1 VVALLIA
8 GAVAVAVPLLGMP
21 LFIRALAARG
31 IGQPVQEELLE
42 MHAHKHGTPT
52 MGGVMIVAGAVLGYM
67 AAHIRGGTIFTWG
80 GLLTMGAVIGAGFVG
95 FLDDFIKVRNERN
108 LGLRARTKMVGLLVV
123 GIVFAVLAIRLAD
136 VHTTLSFTDF
146 SRPGIDLG
154 RIGWV
159 ALAVVMIAATT
170 NGVNLADGLDG
181 LAAGSAA
188 LCFSAFVVIGFWEFR
203 HVEYYQVPQA
213 LDLALV
219 AASMMGACTGFLW
232 WNAAPAKIIMG
243 DVGALAIGA
252 GLAALALF
260 TSTQLLLPLIGALYV
275 IESLSVIIQVAI
287 FKATRKRVFRMSP
300 IHNHFELGGWAET
313 AVVIR
318 FWIGVAMTTAL
329 ALGIFYATFIT
340 NGGIDT

>member
-8 GAVAVAVPLLGMP
+8 GAVSLAVPLLGMP

-31 IGQPVQEELLE
+31 IGQPIQEELME
-42 MHAHKHGTPT
+42 MHAHKQGTPT
-52 MGGVMIVAGAVLGYM
+52 MGGVMIVAGAVLGYLV
-67 AAHIRGGTIFTWG
+67 AHVRAHTIFTWG
-80 GLLTMGAVIGAGFVG
+80 GLLTMGVVIGSAFVG
-95 FLDDFIKVRNERN
+95 FLDDFIKVRNDRN
-108 LGLRARTKMVGLLVV
+108 LGLRARTKMVGLL
-123 GIVFAVLAIRLAD
+123 IVAIAFAVLAMRVAD

-146 SRPGIDLG
+146 HRPGWNLG
-154 RIGWV
+154 RVGWV
-159 ALAVVMIAATT
+159 ALAVFMIAGTT

-188 LCFSAFVVIGFWEFR
+188 LCFSAFIVIGFWEFR
-203 HVEYYQVPQA
+203 HVDYYHVPQA

-219 AASMMGACTGFLW
+219 AGSMAGACTGFLW

-252 GLAALALF
+252 GLAALALM

-275 IESLSVIIQVAI
+275 VESLSVIIQVGF
-287 FKATRKRVFRMSP
+287 FKLTKRRVFRMAP
-300 IHNHFELGGWAET
+300 IHHHFDLGGWAET
-313 AVVIR
+313 AITIR
-318 FWIGVAMTTAL
+318 FWIGAAMTTGL

-340 NGGIDT
+340 HGGID

>member
-1 VVALLIA
+1 MVALLIA
-8 GAVAVAVPLLGMP
+8 GAISVAVPLLGMP

-42 MHAHKHGTPT
+42 MHAHKQGTPT
-52 MGGVMIVAGAVLGYM
+52 MGGVMIVAGATLGYLV
-67 AAHIRGGTIFTWG
+67 AHVRAHTIFTWG
-80 GLLTMGAVIGAGFVG
+80 GLLTMGVVMGAGFVG

-108 LGLRARTKMVGLLVV
+108 LGLRARTKMIGLLIV
-123 GIVFAVLAIRLAD
+123 GTTFAVLAIRVAD

-146 SRPGIDLG
+146 SRPGFQLG
-154 RIGWV
+154 AVGWV
-159 ALAVVMIAATT
+159 ALAIFMVAATT

-188 LCFSAFVVIGFWEFR
+188 LCFAAFIVIGFWEFR
-203 HVEYYQVPQA
+203 HVSYYHVPQA

-219 AASMMGACTGFLW
+219 AGSMAGACTGFLW

-252 GLAALALF
+252 GLASLALM

-275 IESLSVIIQVAI
+275 IESLSVIIQVGVY
-287 FKATRKRVFRMSP
+287 KRTKKRVFRMAP

-313 AVVIR
+313 AITIR
-318 FWIGVAMTTAL
+318 FWIFVAMTTAL
-329 ALGIFYATFIT
+329 ALGVFYATFLT
-340 NGGIDT
+340 HGGID

>member
-1 VVALLIA
+1 MVALLIA
-8 GAVAVAVPLLGMP
+8 GAVSVAVPLLGMP
-21 LFIRALAARG
+21 LFIRLLAARG
-31 IGQPVQEELLE
+31 IGQPIQEELGHH
-42 MHAHKHGTPT
+42 MHKQGTPT
-52 MGGVMIVAGAVLGYM
+52 MGGVMIVAGAMLGYA
-67 AAHIRGGTIFTWG
+67 AAHVRGGTIFTWG
-80 GLLTMGAVIGAGFVG
+80 GLLTIGAVVGAGIVG
-95 FLDDFIKVRNERN
+95 FLDDWIKVRNERN
-108 LGLRARTKMVGLLVV
+108 LGLRARTKMFGLLVV
-123 GIVFAVLAIRLAD
+123 GITFAVLAIRVAD

-146 SRPGIDLG
+146 SRPGWELG
-154 RIGWV
+154 KIGWI
-159 ALAVVMIAATT
+159 ALAVFMIAATT

-260 TSTQLLLPLIGALYV
+260 TSTQMLLPLIGALYV
-275 IESLSVIIQVAI
+275 LESLSVIIQVAF
-287 FKATRKRVFRMSP
+287 FKATKRRVFRMSP

-313 AVVIR
+313 AVTIR

-340 NGGIDT
+340 HGGID

>member
-8 GAVAVAVPLLGMP
+8 GAVSVAVPLLGMP
-21 LFIRALAARG
+21 LFIRALQARG
-31 IGQPVQEELLE
+31 IGQPVQEELLH
-42 MHAHKHGTPT
+42 MHAHKQGTPT
-52 MGGVMIVAGAVLGYM
+52 MGGVMIVAGAVLGYLV
-67 AAHIRGGTIFTWG
+67 AHVRAHTIFTWG
-80 GLLTMGAVIGAGFVG
+80 GLLTIGAVIAAGFVG

-108 LGLRARTKMVGLLVV
+108 LGLRARTKMIGLLTV
-123 GIVFAVLAIRLAD
+123 GIGFAVLAIRVAD

-146 SRPGIDLG
+146 SRPGFHLG
-154 RIGWV
+154 TIGWV
-159 ALAVVMIAATT
+159 ALAVFMIAATT

-203 HVEYYQVPQA
+203 HVGYYHVPQA

-275 IESLSVIIQVAI
+275 IESLSVIIQVAF
-287 FKATRKRVFRMSP
+287 FKMTRKRVFRMSP

-313 AVVIR
+313 AITIR

-329 ALGIFYATFIT
+329 ALGIFYATFLT
-340 NGGIDT
+340 HGGID

>member
-1 VVALLIA
+1 MVALLIA
-8 GAVAVAVPLLGMP
+8 GAVSLAVPLLAMP

-31 IGQPVQEELLE
+31 IGQPIQEELKDV
-42 MHAHKHGTPT
+42 HGHKHGIPT
-52 MGGVMIVAGAVLGYM
+52 MGGVMIVAGATLGYL
-67 AAHIRGGTIFTWG
+67 AAHVRGGTIFTWG
-80 GLLTMGAVIGAGFVG
+80 GLLTIGVVIGAGFVG
-95 FLDDFIKVRNERN
+95 FLDDFIKVRNDRN
-108 LGLRARTKMVGLLVV
+108 LGLRARTKMVGLLIV
-123 GIVFAVLAIRLAD
+123 GITFAVLAIRVAD

-154 RIGWV
+154 TIGWI
-159 ALAVVMIAATT
+159 ALAVFMIAATT
-170 NGVNLADGLDG
+170 NGVNLADGFDG

-219 AASMMGACTGFLW
+219 AGSMTGACTGFLW

-252 GLAALALF
+252 GLASLALV
-260 TSTQLLLPLIGALYV
+260 TSTQLLLPLVGALFV
-275 IESLSVIIQVAI
+275 IESLSVIVQVTF
-287 FKATRKRVFRMSP
+287 FKLTKKRVFRMAP
-300 IHNHFELGGWAET
+300 IHHHFHMGGWEET

-318 FWIGVAMTTAL
+318 FWIGVGMATAL
-329 ALGIFYATFIT
+329 ALGVFYATFIT
-340 NGGIDT
+340 RGGID

>member
-1 VVALLIA
+1 MVALLIA
-8 GAVAVAVPLLGMP
+8 GAVSVAVPLLGMP

-31 IGQPVQEELLE
+31 IGQPIQEELLD
-42 MHAHKHGTPT
+42 MHAHKQGTPV
-52 MGGVMIVAGAVLGYM
+52 MGGVMIVAGAVLGYLV
-67 AAHIRGGTIFTWG
+67 AHVRGGTIFTWG
-80 GLLTMGAVIGAGFVG
+80 GLLTIGVVIGAGFVG
-95 FLDDFIKVRNERN
+95 FLDDFIKVRNDRN

-123 GIVFAVLAIRLAD
+123 AVAFAILAIRVAD

-146 SRPGIDLG
+146 SRPGFELG
-154 RIGWV
+154 NVGWV
-159 ALAVVMIAATT
+159 LLAVFMIVGTT
-170 NGVNLADGLDG
+170 NGVNLADGMDG

-203 HVEYYQVPQA
+203 HVEFYQVPQA
-213 LDLALV
+213 LDLALI
-219 AASMMGACTGFLW
+219 AAAMTGACTGFLW

-260 TSTQLLLPLIGALYV
+260 TSTQLLLPLVGAVYV
-275 IESLSVIIQVAI
+275 IESLSVMIQLTNYR
-287 FKATRKRVFRMSP
+287 FTKKRVFRMAP
-300 IHNHFELGGWAET
+300 IHYHFEMGGWAET
-313 AVVIR
+313 TVTIR

-340 NGGIDT
+340 NGGID